1 MLHVVFNESEVELMQ
16 KAGFADAQWLGM
28 TGFRTS
34 EYTVGAMFK
43 GTKK

>member
-1 MLHVVFNESEVELMQ
+1 MK
-16 KAGFADAQWLGM
+16 KAGFADAALRGM

-43 GTKK
+43 GTKKNNEEG